1 MNLQIE
7 RERSKKI
14 IIVQKEKISKQKVSF
29 LSFT

>member
-1 MNLQIE
+1 MNLKTE